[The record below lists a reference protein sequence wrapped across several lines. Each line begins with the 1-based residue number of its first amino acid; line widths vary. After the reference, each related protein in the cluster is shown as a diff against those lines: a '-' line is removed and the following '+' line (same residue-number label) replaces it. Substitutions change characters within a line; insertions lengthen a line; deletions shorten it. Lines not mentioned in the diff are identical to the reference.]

1 MYLND
6 LKLLLEEEDVVTGL
20 QDDITISESLI
31 KQLKV
36 EIAKKFNNLKVD
48 KNNDDQMGSFSFNA
62 IKSISTSPIKGKFY
76 IDALE
81 INSGQKKNIQVYD
94 YNKFANLQFFPFI
107 LRSRTGENFTAEN
120 SSEKFNLVFVVPAKG
135 VDIDPDNQK
144 KLSDL
149 NSKNTTFK
157 LQKRYDIIRPQDV
170 LDLKLTDKELSEM
183 FSTYIKTE
191 TGSPASY
198 VNKQNQRKS
207 YPQNESYINN
217 KKHIFNIHKTTKRR
231 NSMNEII
238 SGKLSNLLFE
248 DASATPQNAELNDNN
263 KRAILFAQ
271 LSKDLI
277 KTLDQFKEIGLK
289 IQNESVINE
298 KIKEAYDLINNTKS
312 DVTPKITFDLSDFY
326 NTADIKTSGTLW
338 DDADQRNTSRDILTL
353 MEREGFNTRNVYRNS
368 KQGKKIT
375 REEFNKF
382 VAKTILAAVG
392 IDNSKQLGEA
402 KHVDNEVLS
411 ENSVSRVAGA
421 LTFAKAATAY
431 GGAGAAAKALGLT
444 ATASALGPISAGIAT
459 AVGVVALTTVVDKT
473 GFFDWFDNT
482 LISPLISK
490 DTLKSNRTF
499 RDKIQAIWNA
509 KSSFTLP
516 NLLSIVMGGDKKKT
530 VTEANLRKL
539 SGALFSQALNIA
551 IYNYFIR
558 LKKLLKSAGVE
569 VNVERGNFLNKVM
582 QFIPLLGVKP
592 TSEEQDYVEAEMDIE
607 TGASGELP
615 ALKGDAKKI
624 TTSINGVAYSLFSSE
639 GLVGTQKFGPK
650 LIRTLNTSML
660 ESDIL
665 TDLVKHLAAFESANE
680 SFIHTRGLSDLL
692 KEESTSRQDLKYTFN
707 VNELFTELKVL
718 FNRNISNVSNIEES
732 LINQIRIELKPKTKR
747 GRVSKKDALEV
758 LSKYSAIPVTRLEDL
773 LFESM
778 LNNLNLLLEKNSS
791 HNKTIREVTSQ
802 SARGP
807 EDVTLELPDEEQQE
821 TGNEAST
828 DSNSDETLYGDS
840 LEKEFVQ
847 SSDDPVSGEAS
858 SGSSSSES
866 NSTKDTDGSEGSADA
881 ATGEGGPADSAQRP
895 EMSVGEER
903 VTQPAEDVN
912 EWIPD
917 EWASY
922 IPYIPVAYYG
932 FKAIKGLVHIRN
944 NLPLKDFLDKVED
957 AEILS
962 ENVATI
968 WAYCVCVSLEEM
980 KDLLSSFNVSLTGEI
995 KREKVRSV
1003 SQTLSVSLVSK
1014 IKDIHG
1020 INPSQ
1025 VSTQQ
1030 INNIVKADLEN
1041 ILLAY
1046 MRSYDKDV
1054 IEYVDKKAKSGNV
1067 MSSDKETIERRRE
1080 YIKSNHVPQFFQLP
1094 VSWRSRTSNSRTL
1107 RDTPSK
1113 KNALF
1118 IQQLRKSGDTEKLLK
1133 FINDLVINAV
1143 NESKNLKLSIK
1154 FLLQESY
1161 FERNLRL
1168 INETDKTNKT
1178 VKLSVEYIKRKLKSS
1193 GLLAYNGKLKPSDP
1207 DYKYAEEFTLD
1218 AIVGFIE
1225 SNFKIKVQGSTDSQ
1239 ARSAMANIARA
1250 AIDNRKASVGQPAIE
1265 SYALQTPNQVPS
1277 NTRQNLSDVQS
1288 IMSLINN
1295 AGTNSNGVPFI
1306 EVLLLMLANQT
1317 QREGVLKTLRS
1328 AESGNTSLANTIAE
1342 LIRLNPNG
1350 DLQGLTQSVNSVN
1363 RGFKKEQLEINPE
1376 DAAKISESIA
1386 GSLSGKA
1393 FDVIGLDRK
1402 KYKIVYD
1409 HFERFSFETS
1419 SEVLGLV
1426 LGKFR
1431 VNKEAEKI
1439 NSDNKISEILE
1450 LTQEIIEIIFNTI
1463 AWDPYTKD
1471 DANILKHPED
1481 FNKLIDYVKNQVRDA
1496 FKEETNT
1503 RAT

>member
-1 MYLND
+1 MYLNN
-6 LKLLLEEEDVVTGL
+6 LKLLLEEEDVVAGL
-20 QDDITISESLI
+20 QNDITISEPLI

-36 EIAKKFNNLKVD
+36 EIAKKINNLKVD
-48 KNNDDQMGSFSFNA
+48 KSNDDQMGSFTFNA
-62 IKSISTSPIKGKFY
+62 IKSMSTSPIKGKYY

-107 LRSRTGENFTAEN
+107 LRSRSGENFSAEN
-120 SSEKFNLVFVVPAKG
+120 SSEHFNLVFVVPAKG
-135 VDIDPDNQK
+135 VDIDPENQK

-157 LQKRYDIIRPQDV
+157 LQNKYDIIRPQDI
-170 LDLKLTDKELSEM
+170 LDLKLTDTELSEM

-217 KKHIFNIHKTTKRR
+217 KKHIFNIHKTSKRR

-248 DASATPQNAELNDNN
+248 DAASDVAQSSLTENN
-263 KRAILFAQ
+263 KKAILFAQ
-271 LSKDLI
+271 LTKDLM

-289 IQNESVINE
+289 IQNEKVIE
-298 KIKEAYDLINNTKS
+298 DKINEAYDAINNTA
-312 DVTPKITFDLSDFY
+312 DGEAPNITFDLSDFY

-444 ATASALGPISAGIAT
+444 ATATALGPISAGIAT

-509 KSSFTLP
+509 KSKFTLP

-558 LKKLLKSAGVE
+558 LEKLLKELGVE
-569 VNVERGNFLNKVM
+569 VTIEGGNFFNKVK
-582 QFIPLLGVKP
+582 QFFGGSA
-592 TSEEQDYVEAEMDIE
+592 TEEERAYDDAELDIA
-607 TGASGELP
+607 TGEIP

-650 LIRTLNTSML
+650 LIKALNTSML

-665 TDLVKHLAAFESANE
+665 TNLVKHLAAFESANE

-692 KEESTSRQDLKYTFN
+692 KEETTSRRDLKYTFN

-718 FNRNISNVSNIEES
+718 FNRSISNVSNIEES

-758 LSKYSAIPVTRLEDL
+758 LSKYSAVPVTRLEDL

-778 LNNLNLLLEKNSS
+778 LNDLNLLLEKNSS
-791 HNKTIREVTSQ
+791 HNKTIREVTTQAS
-802 SARGP
+802 RGP
-807 EDVTLELPDEEQQE
+807 EDITLELPDEEQQE
-821 TGNEAST
+821 TGNEVSS
-828 DSNSDETLYGDS
+828 DSNSDETLYDDS

-847 SSDDPVSGEAS
+847 SADEQTSGEAS
-858 SGSSSSES
+858 SGSSS
-866 NSTKDTDGSEGSADA
+866 NSTDSIKDTESGEGSPDA
-881 ATGEGGPADSAQRP
+881 GTGEGGPADSAQKP
-895 EMSVGEER
+895 EMIVGEER
-903 VTQPAEDVN
+903 PTEVVPEEST

-1003 SQTLSVSLVSK
+1003 SQTLSISLVSK

-1030 INNIVKADLEN
+1030 INNIIKADLEN

-1054 IEYVDKKAKSGNV
+1054 IEYVDEKAKSGNV

-1225 SNFKIKVQGSTDSQ
+1225 NNFKIKIQGSTDSQ

-1295 AGTNSNGVPFI
+1295 AGTNSSGVPFI

-1317 QREGVLKTLRS
+1317 QREGVLKTLVR
-1328 AESGNTSLANTIAE
+1328 AESGNTSLANTIEE
-1342 LIRLNPNG
+1342 LVRLNQNG
-1350 DLQGLTQSVNSVN
+1350 DLQGLTQRVKFVN
-1363 RGFKKEQLEINPE
+1363 RGIKKEQLEINRD
-1376 DAAKISESIA
+1376 DAAKIAECIYNCLTDDGFNKMNLNNEYRKISRHFKSDES
-1386 GSLSGKA
+1386 SG
-1393 FDVIGLDRK
+1393 L
-1402 KYKIVYD
+1402 
-1409 HFERFSFETS
+1409 
-1419 SEVLGLV
+1419 VLGLV

-1431 VNKEAEKI
+1431 VNKEAENIK
-1439 NSDNKISEILE
+1439 SDNNINEILE
-1450 LTQEIIEIIFNTI
+1450 LTQDIIENIFNTI
-1463 AWDPYTKD
+1463 EFD
-1471 DANILKHPED
+1471 DLRDEENILKQPND
-1481 FNKLIDYVKNQVRDA
+1481 FNKLIDYVKEKVRSS
-1496 FKEETNT
+1496 FNEEQTSLT
-1503 RAT
+1503 